1 MKNTAKKSQKKRV
14 FKTYTDYLAAPNP
27 RRLYSEPKVKLGH
40 VPRAALRAKATKR
53 IKQLAHP
60 RSLPTSMHSW
70 DGAPS
75 VEPAA
80 LRYQITERLKELSI
94 PAPRLIECCLRDYGH
109 LMTDDQRQYI
119 EENLKE
125 GREVARKI
133 RDKYRIVETHRADF
147 YQGTS
152 SSALVSCSSKDGIQM
167 DHQERIEMLSRPVYH
182 PPPAVPRRGRKV
194 PLGKLIKRIKSLSQP
209 AERDLERHRAKE
221 WKFTEAMN
229 NYKPSD
235 RLNAISKPI
244 TRPNI
249 HVNFDP
255 QVSEAAKN
263 FQATERLKVLAQP
276 KRKAQEPDSELR
288 ENPFQVSPM
297 ALKARCS
304 NRLKELAIPPKR
316 GKK

>member
-94 PAPRLIECCLRDYGH
+94 PAPR
-109 LMTDDQRQYI
+109 
-119 EENLKE
+119 
-125 GREVARKI
+125 
-133 RDKYRIVETHRADF
+133 
-147 YQGTS
+147 GTS